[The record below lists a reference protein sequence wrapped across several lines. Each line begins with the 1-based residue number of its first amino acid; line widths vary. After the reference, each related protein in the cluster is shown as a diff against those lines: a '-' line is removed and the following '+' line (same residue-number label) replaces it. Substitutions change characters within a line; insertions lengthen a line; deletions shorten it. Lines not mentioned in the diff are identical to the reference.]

1 MEEEEDEG
9 EGLSYEDYLL
19 ILLAMNM
26 DSAYPRMLDIIQ
38 LNTRQFYPEFKM
50 ENAAVGLTVD
60 VSIECDDSA
69 FNFCI
74 SGGY

>member
-1 MEEEEDEG
+1 
-9 EGLSYEDYLL
+9 
-19 ILLAMNM
+19 MNM